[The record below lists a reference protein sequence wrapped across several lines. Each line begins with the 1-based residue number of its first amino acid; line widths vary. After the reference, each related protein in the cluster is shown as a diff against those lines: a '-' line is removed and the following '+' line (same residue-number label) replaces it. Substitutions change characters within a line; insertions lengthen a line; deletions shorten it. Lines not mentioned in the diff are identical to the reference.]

1 MEPNLQNR
9 QSCSNTDLV
18 TIAITLNPAAA
29 QVSICFSDIIT
40 FFLNGSSLLMTSLCV
55 QNVAGVMAVM
65 TQLLRVPTPLNYQLS
80 RTVGIERGL
89 VAGMQV
95 PLPQVSSAHS
105 FIRINFKM
113 MMVMIM
119 GFIFTGSTRP
129 QTAESTPSWTHWS
142 VPHLFLSF
150 IFLFVCYPYS
160 SVMINIFL
168 SCRCQDGP
176 RSAWRLR
183 CSQTSVL
190 QLLQGATGKQRPHRE
205 RDKTSKRL

>member
-1 MEPNLQNR
+1 
-9 QSCSNTDLV
+9 
-18 TIAITLNPAAA
+18 
-29 QVSICFSDIIT
+29 
-40 FFLNGSSLLMTSLCV
+40 MTSLCV

-119 GFIFTGSTRP
+119 GFIFAGSTRP

-142 VPHLFLSF
+142 VPHLLFYF
-150 IFLFVCYPYS
+150 FVCL
-160 SVMINIFL
+160 L
-168 SCRCQDGP
+168 S
-176 RSAWRLR
+176 
-183 CSQTSVL
+183 
-190 QLLQGATGKQRPHRE
+190 LLLS
-205 RDKTSKRL
+205 DD